1 MPLQLRSQSPT
12 YRWPVVVEFPAEDGG
27 KFERETF
34 DAEFKRL
41 PQDRLREIGEK
52 IEAGLITDLELLDQ
66 VLVGWAGILDEQG
79 EPVPFTESAR
89 QRILNVAL
97 VAQSIVSAWLESLAK
112 GKRKN

>member
-1 MPLQLRSQSPT
+1 MPLQLRSQSLT
-12 YRWPVVVEFPAEDGG
+12 YRWPVSVEFPVDGG
-27 KFERETF
+27 KFDKEVF

-52 IEAGLITDLELLDQ
+52 IEAGSILDTELLDQ
-66 VLVGWAGILDEQG
+66 VLTGWSGIFDEAGNE
-79 EPVPFTESAR
+79 VPFSETSR

-97 VAQSIVSAWLESLAK
+97 VASAIVAAWLESLAK

>member
-12 YRWPVVVEFPAEDGG
+12 YRWPVSVEFPVDGG
-27 KFERETF
+27 KFDKEVF

-52 IEAGLITDLELLDQ
+52 IEAGSILDTELLDQ
-66 VLVGWAGILDEQG
+66 VLTGWSGIFDESG
-79 EPVPFTESAR
+79 SEVPFSETSR

-97 VAQSIVSAWLESLAK
+97 VASAIVAAWLESLAK

>member
-12 YRWPVVVEFPAEDGG
+12 YRWPVVVEFPVDGG
-27 KFERETF
+27 KFDRETF

-41 PQDRLREIGEK
+41 PQDRLREIGEQ
-52 IEAGLITDLELLDQ
+52 IEGGSISDLQLLDQ
-66 VLVGWAGILDEQG
+66 VLVGWAGIFDESG
-79 EPVPFTESAR
+79 DEVPFSEDAR

-97 VAQSIVSAWLESLAK
+97 VASAVVAAWLDSLAK

>member
-12 YRWPVVVEFPAEDGG
+12 YRWPVVVEFPVDGG
-27 KFERETF
+27 KFDKESF

-41 PQDRLREIGEK
+41 PQDRLREIGEQ
-52 IEAGLITDLELLDQ
+52 IESGTITDLELLDQ
-66 VLVGWAGILDEQG
+66 VLTGWAGIFDEAG
-79 EPVPFTESAR
+79 EDVPFSEDAR

-97 VAQSIVSAWLESLAK
+97 VASAIVAAWLESLAK